1 MILYLLVAFPIFL
14 GLLWNKITKKEKT
27 STSDIFVNGYFFM
40 MAVFMVVAVPAI
52 RQGLDLSQL
61 ARIWLIISGIISGVS
76 LLLCWREGIIWL
88 KQIGIFIRKS
98 RKMTKVVAG
107 CFVAATLMTVFFVKP
122 HVDDYTVSIVDTAV
136 DTDRMYGYHPYTG
149 DAYAV
154 PPVMNV
160 NAPIEMLYAVVVCLS
175 GVSASILIQFLLP
188 VILQAWFFLIYW
200 RIGSLLFEE
209 EEERVGVF
217 LLVSGIL
224 HWLPV
229 CTEKIGLAVGIFQ
242 NPWNGQTL
250 LGCCVLPGIF
260 YQCLFILKKCKSGMA
275 GKGLELVKQS
285 CLLVVMCLSAQLAY
299 IRGAYY
305 AGIMLGLFV
314 VIAVVG
320 KGILG
325 YGITLKD
332 Y

>member
-40 MAVFMVVAVPAI
+40 MAVFIVVAVPAI

-149 DAYAV
+149 DVYAV

-175 GVSASILIQFLLP
+175 GVSTSILIQFLLP
-188 VILQAWFFLIYW
+188 VIL
-200 RIGSLLFEE
+200 
-209 EEERVGVF
+209 
-217 LLVSGIL
+217 
-224 HWLPV
+224 P
-229 CTEKIGLAVGIFQ
+229 
-242 NPWNGQTL
+242 
-250 LGCCVLPGIF
+250 
-260 YQCLFILKKCKSGMA
+260 
-275 GKGLELVKQS
+275 
-285 CLLVVMCLSAQLAY
+285 SAQ
-299 IRGAYY
+299 
-305 AGIMLGLFV
+305 M
-314 VIAVVG
+314 
-320 KGILG
+320 K
-325 YGITLKD
+325 
-332 Y
+332 